1 MIMKLLRDV
10 PIDMLIFATTTATS
24 TSRLVLSIR
33 V

>member
-10 PIDMLIFATTTATS
+10 PIDMLIFATATTS
-24 TSRLVLSIR
+24 GLVLSIR

>member
-10 PIDMLIFATTTATS
+10 PIDMLIFAATAAS
-24 TSRLVLSIR
+24 ASRLVLSMG

>member
-10 PIDMLIFATTTATS
+10 PIDMLIFATAAT
-24 TSRLVLSIR
+24 TSRLILSIR